1 MEHLP
6 RVLGS
11 AKKSSLSIL
20 ITISTALGGGLCA
33 KSLGLPAP
41 FLMGSLVS
49 IWVIGLTIKAVRPS
63 FAIPT
68 WFFIPIML
76 GLGTLIGSNFNPEII
91 QKFSSYVDTTIAM
104 CVATFFASVVGV
116 LFLTRFRA
124 YDLTTSLLCCIPG
137 GQAEAI
143 ILSQGRV
150 EKEYVVAL
158 FHLVRVTLVFV
169 GTPLF
174 LGYFQGSVAI
184 EKSNQ
189 ILTSMPNIM
198 EIDLVNLGSF
208 ILVAVCSYPVAKV
221 FRLPMPH
228 FIGPIA
234 VSSALHIAGLVEIPR
249 ISEFLILTQLVIGA
263 RIGERLCTV
272 QLRELLKYTID
283 AIMSSMIILGIY
295 ISFAFVLNH
304 FSGGDLFDL
313 LLAFVPGGLYEVTLL
328 AIIFGFDVAF
338 VVFHHIIRV
347 ITVVLALPIVL
358 SFIKK

>member
-208 ILVAVCSYPVAKV
+208 ILVAVQLPCGEG
-221 FRLPMPH
+221 FRLPCH
-228 FIGPIA
+228 ISLDLLQS
-234 VSSALHIAGLVEIPR
+234 VQLCIAGLVEILR

-263 RIGERLCTV
+263 RIGNDFAPFSC
-272 QLRELLKYTID
+272 ELLKYTID
-283 AIMSSMIILGIY
+283 AIMSSMIIGY
-295 ISFAFVLNH
+295 ISA
-304 FSGGDLFDL
+304 S
-313 LLAFVPGGLYEVTLL
+313 
-328 AIIFGFDVAF
+328 
-338 VVFHHIIRV
+338 
-347 ITVVLALPIVL
+347 L
-358 SFIKK
+358 SS